1 MGLQRNR
8 IPPVPSRRLDTAE
21 QGRARATPANLD
33 TRYAFRRNRTL
44 TGSLASHVASVN
56 EHGAELKSARV
67 HTHHLRRHR
76 RHATAALFG
85 VLALAAGMAYII
97 FQAILATTVTTGA
110 PGRIDT
116 AMYSQAVQDYLT
128 IRPLERFRFS
138 LNSASMARYLQSHG
152 FPEVDTVNDEITF
165 DGFGKAIVHITFRNP
180 VVAWRTGNMTMYV
193 DAKGNTF
200 QRSYYQDPGVQVVD
214 QTGIPATDN
223 QVLASNTFLGFI
235 GKVIGRMK
243 ENGYAVN
250 QIVLPAN
257 TTRQVQVAVGGVGYP
272 IKFSIDRPVGEQAED
287 ASRAIRYLASKGV
300 TAEYVDVRVSGRAYY
315 K

>member
-21 QGRARATPANLD
+21 QGRARATPASLD
-33 TRYAFRRNRTL
+33 ARYAFRRNRTL
-44 TGSLASHVASVN
+44 TGSLASNVASVN

-85 VLALAAGMAYII
+85 VLAIAAGMAFLIY
-97 FQAILATTVTTGA
+97 QAILTTTVTTSA
-110 PGRIDT
+110 PGRINT
-116 AMYSQAVQDYLT
+116 AAYSQAIQDYLLK
-128 IRPLERFRFS
+128 RPLERFRFS
-138 LNSASMARYLQSHG
+138 LNGTNLASYLQSHG
-152 FPEVDTVNDEITF
+152 FPEVDMVSDDIAFN
-165 DGFGKAIVHITFRNP
+165 GFGKAALHISFRAP
-180 VVAWRTGNMTMYV
+180 VVAWRTGSAVMYV

-223 QVLASNTFLGFI
+223 QVLASNMFLGFI
-235 GKVIGRMK
+235 GKVIGRMQD
-243 ENGYAVN
+243 NGHTVS